1 MNITKHCDDIMIH
14 TDRGSLFNL
23 AVLSAGRSLRPLS
36 YSNSFMSRMQDFS
49 YFSAAIIFC
58 ISNRPKYVI
67 TCDILNFVFP
77 PIFYLHGAIPPP

>member
-1 MNITKHCDDIMIH
+1 MKHYDDIMIH

-49 YFSAAIIFC
+49 YFSADLEAG
-58 ISNRPKYVI
+58 YE
-67 TCDILNFVFP
+67 L
-77 PIFYLHGAIPPP
+77 

>member
-1 MNITKHCDDIMIH
+1 MIIVPGMNITKHCDDIMIH

-49 YFSAAIIFC
+49 YFSADLEAG
-58 ISNRPKYVI
+58 YE
-67 TCDILNFVFP
+67 L
-77 PIFYLHGAIPPP
+77 